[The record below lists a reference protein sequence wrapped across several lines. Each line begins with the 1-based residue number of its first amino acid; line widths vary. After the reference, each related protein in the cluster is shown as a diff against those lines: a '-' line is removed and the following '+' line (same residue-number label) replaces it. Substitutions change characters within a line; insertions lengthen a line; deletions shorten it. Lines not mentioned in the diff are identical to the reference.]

1 MMCDDHSG
9 VLIEIP
15 TASFRGEGGHR
26 RAIDACLAPL
36 VQALNQAGFGTVASC
51 CGHGKHRGTIALA
64 DGRELFILPDFD
76 SARALDDLLADR
88 VDA

>member
-1 MMCDDHSG
+1 MCDDHSG

-15 TASFRGEGGHR
+15 TASVRGDGRKRG
-26 RAIDACLAPL
+26 IDACIADL
-36 VQALNQAGFGTVASC
+36 VDVLNRNDYATVASC

-76 SARALDDLLADR
+76 SARALDDLLSA
-88 VDA
+88 ALGGEE